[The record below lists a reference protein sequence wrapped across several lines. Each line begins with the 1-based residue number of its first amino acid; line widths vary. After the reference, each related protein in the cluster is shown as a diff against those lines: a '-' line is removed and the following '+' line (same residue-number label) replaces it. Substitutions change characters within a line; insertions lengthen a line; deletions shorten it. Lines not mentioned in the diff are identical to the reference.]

1 MGGKGNMARYFVVIG
16 SKQNKELNTAA
27 KKIIA
32 EDLFSTT
39 TNEFSQVEEIEFG
52 RNYVFFTIL
61 ISFDI
66 ASQKVID
73 AFLDKI
79 SKEKGILKYHFFIV
93 NTHKITKAEIKKYL
107 QMDEVKKL

>member
-1 MGGKGNMARYFVVIG
+1 IG

-52 RNYVFFTIL
+52 KNYVFFTIL

-79 SKEKGILKYHFFIV
+79 SKEKGIL
-93 NTHKITKAEIKKYL
+93 
-107 QMDEVKKL
+107 